1 VFNQKPK
8 IGAKSFQSGA
18 LNLKNLPKFTLNLSS
33 KSRKIAKCRQNELK
47 IGENPQVSDFTPD
60 PFP

>member
-1 VFNQKPK
+1 MFNQKPK

-33 KSRKIAKCRQNELK
+33 KSRKNAEHGQNEFK
-47 IGENPQVSDFTPD
+47 IGKNPQVSDFTPA